1 MQNRFLNIGICG
13 PRRVDGLAKV
23 LKIRPQR
30 SIENVNLTR
39 KFPFFHDF
47 GHFWPLLCS
56 KKVVTEK
63 SVKYFF
69 KYR

>member
-1 MQNRFLNIGICG
+1 M
-13 PRRVDGLAKV
+13 

-63 SVKYFF
+63 SVKQVVLLQSQAQ
-69 KYR
+69 KN

>member
-1 MQNRFLNIGICG
+1 M
-13 PRRVDGLAKV
+13 

-39 KFPFFHDF
+39 IFPFFHDF